1 MTQPPGRFL
10 RVALAAVALSGAVGL
25 LSRAATN
32 KPPLHAKKWL
42 AITGKPLGAT
52 AGAMIFQKGGN
63 AVDAAAA
70 MIAATATM
78 WDTLSW
84 GGETQALIYNPKTG
98 KVVGINALGVAPTG
112 ATPEFFRGEGHGV
125 SARVR
130 PARRRHARNARRDHG
145 DARRVRH
152 ALPRRRPRAR
162 DRHGGRLPRRAAARR
177 PRRNGSA
184 TGS

>member
-1 MTQPPGRFL
+1 MTLSPGRFL
-10 RVALAAVALSGAVGL
+10 RVALAAVALCGGL
-25 LSRAATN
+25 AFHSRSATN

-84 GGETQALIYNPKTG
+84 GGETQALLFDPKTG

-112 ATPEFFRGEGHGV
+112 ATPGLFRSKGMAYPPEYG
-125 SARVR
+125 
-130 PARRRHARNARRDHG
+130 P
-145 DARRVRH
+145 
-152 ALPRRRPRAR
+152 
-162 DRHGGRLPRRAAARR
+162 
-177 PRRNGSA
+177 
-184 TGS
+184 